1 MTPALEC
8 GIVIRV
14 STVRE
19 RVRAETI
26 DEIKACARRQLAA
39 EGANLSL
46 RAIARELGMVSS
58 AIYRYFAG
66 RDELLTALIVDGYSA
81 LADRVA
87 LAESQVPRDR
97 PGARFTAVGH
107 AVRDWARA
115 HRAEYALLYGSPVPG
130 YAAPA
135 ETVVPVLRM
144 TRILVEILVSAVD
157 LGVRTARVELPEALR
172 RDIVT
177 GLAVVDRT
185 ELDPALFARGFTA
198 WASLFGVV
206 SFELFGHSVGFT
218 DDFDALFAVQ
228 LAGLVGLVGLD

>member
-1 MTPALEC
+1 M
-8 GIVIRV
+8 

-39 EGANLSL
+39 EGADLSL

-87 LAESQVPRDR
+87 AAEAGVPRDR
-97 PGARFTAVGH
+97 PGDRFAAVGH
-107 AVRDWARA
+107 AVRNWARE
-115 HRAEYALLYGSPVPG
+115 HREEYALLYGSPVPG
-130 YAAPA
+130 YVAPA
-135 ETVVPVLRM
+135 ETVAPVLRM
-144 TRILVEILVSAVD
+144 TRILVEILVDGTDVAV
-157 LGVRTARVELPEALR
+157 RAAPTELPPRLR
-172 RDIVT
+172 RDIVA
-177 GLAVVDRT
+177 GLAAIERA

-198 WASLFGVV
+198 WASLFGVI
-206 SFELFGHSVGFT
+206 SFELFGHSVGIT
-218 DDFDALFAVQ
+218 EDDDALFAVQ
-228 LAGLVGLVGLD
+228 LAGLVGLVGLG

>member
-1 MTPALEC
+1 M
-8 GIVIRV
+8 
-14 STVRE
+14 STVRD

-26 DEIKACARRQLAA
+26 DGIKACARRQLAVD
-39 EGANLSL
+39 GADLSL

-66 RDELLTALIVDGYSA
+66 RDELLTALIVDGYTA
-81 LADRVA
+81 LADRVEA
-87 LAESQVPRDR
+87 QEGAVPRDR
-97 PGARFTAVGH
+97 PAERFTAVGH

-135 ETVVPVLRM
+135 ETVAPVLRM
-144 TRILVEILVSAVD
+144 TRILVEILVDAAG
-157 LGVRTARVELPEALR
+157 LGLRPAPVEVPERLR
-172 RDIVT
+172 RDIVA
-177 GLAVVDRT
+177 GLAVVDRAGV
-185 ELDPALFARGFTA
+185 DPALFARGFTA

-206 SFELFGHSVGFT
+206 SFELFGHSVGIT

-228 LAGLVGLVGLD
+228 LAGLVEVVGLR